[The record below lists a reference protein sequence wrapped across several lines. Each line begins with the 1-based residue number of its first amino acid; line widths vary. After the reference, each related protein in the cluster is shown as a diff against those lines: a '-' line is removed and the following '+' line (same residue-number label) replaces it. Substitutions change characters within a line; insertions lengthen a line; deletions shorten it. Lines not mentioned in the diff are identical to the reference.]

1 MWTSRVSTSNFVLV
15 WSIVLCVFIPLFMVL
30 AYIGSR
36 NKVEIEQ
43 KLIKDALEK
52 QQKMKPKAKGI
63 ELPVRS
69 SAFHQESTI

>member
-1 MWTSRVSTSNFVLV
+1 M
-15 WSIVLCVFIPLFMVL
+15 IL

-52 QQKMKPKAKGI
+52 QQKIKPKVKGI
-63 ELPVRS
+63 ELPNRS
-69 SAFHQESTI
+69 SALYQESTI